1 LLYLLASLQARNVVS
16 GGSHIS
22 TEEACI
28 HSLWKEIDTE
38 ENYEHS
44 VVKRPNIITEPAVR
58 RIELNL

>member
-1 LLYLLASLQARNVVS
+1 VQTRIVVVS

-28 HSLWKEIDTE
+28 LSLWKGNIDTE

-44 VVKRPNIITEPAVR
+44 VVKEPNIITEPAVR
-58 RIELNL
+58 RIELNCKRERK